1 MQSLFF
7 LSFFFKKNDRKPH
20 HLSLFIFTSSLAFYF
35 FCNFLK
41 CAKKNRAIWLYCVL
55 LFFLTKSFRIAPRKR
70 GAFMHTIVIFFPLI
84 ILSYEN
90 QENGVKKVQAIML
103 GFFLIFFIFREKFS
117 ELTCIVVAFERLNG
131 FMHVFRV
138 EKC

>member
-7 LSFFFKKNDRKPH
+7 LSFFFKKMTENLITYHSSFLLLHSP
-20 HLSLFIFTSSLAFYF
+20 FIFLHI
-35 FCNFLK
+35 LK
-41 CAKKNRAIWLYCVL
+41 MCKKNRANWLYCVL

-103 GFFLIFFIFREKFS
+103 GHFLIFFIFREKFS
-117 ELTCIVVAFERLNG
+117 ELTCIVIAFERLNG
-131 FMHVFRV
+131 FMHVLRV